1 VDNEDKVIEVQTE
14 FNNSSDE
21 NHICNLVDTYFE
33 QIDFPEDTNQFLN
46 DLYQQ
51 VKPQLQIIPLTE

>member
-1 VDNEDKVIEVQTE
+1 VQTE

-46 DLYQQ
+46 DLYEQ